1 MAPTLQP
8 ETDEARQ
15 QFVTETS
22 SVAGYTDSTPRAEK
36 PDKDLPVQLS
46 FDQTKRKL
54 PHCSQVQKPM
64 KCRSQSRVKLV

>member
-36 PDKDLPVQLS
+36 PDKDLQHQSYLVSGSSQLK
-46 FDQTKRKL
+46 DIALKYK
-54 PHCSQVQKPM
+54 
-64 KCRSQSRVKLV
+64 SR

>member
-36 PDKDLPVQLS
+36 PDKDLQHQSYLVSGSSQLKENWS
-46 FDQTKRKL
+46 E
-54 PHCSQVQKPM
+54 V
-64 KCRSQSRVKLV
+64 